1 MSYSLD
7 KYLKILELPENA
19 SLEEVKK
26 SYRKLTIKY
35 HPDRNKAT
43 DAASKF
49 IEITEAYDALVIY
62 FEDSEVVESEE
73 PIINEPETYVYRPQ
87 RRHYR
92 PKAADLSE
100 HETKLLD
107 YTEKIMKAMMQLIL
121 IGVIFFFLA
130 VLLHGGNLFGLL
142 FFVVM
147 VVLLLLPLQML
158 DVITIHSKS
167 AKIITILKAF
177 IKSPIGIIMG
187 INFCAMYALCE
198 IGLLTFIPKVYYLYI
213 YLIGTILSYKVIYYF
228 YKNNHPLKSKTIIF
242 SLSPSVIIFVLVLN
256 YFIPSESMI
265 ILSSTS
271 NKIFI
276 EEDFPFINPSNYN
289 APLEKINMK
298 DNEKYWGM
306 DMFDQTSDNIDSIVY
321 NYKEGFLKI
330 PCVHIYGYRNPN
342 KELLDAASGY
352 NR

>member
-1 MSYSLD
+1 MSYTLD
-7 KYLKILELPENA
+7 KYLKILELPNNA
-19 SLEEVKK
+19 SLEEVKR

-43 DAASKF
+43 DAYSKF

-62 FEDSEVVESEE
+62 FENTEVVESEE
-73 PIINEPETYVYRPQ
+73 PIIDEPESYVYRPQ
-87 RRHYR
+87 RRYYR
-92 PKAADLSE
+92 SKTADLSE
-100 HETKLLD
+100 PESKVLD
-107 YTEKIMKAMMQLIL
+107 YTEKIMKAMMQLLL
-121 IGVIFFFLA
+121 IGIIFFFLA
-130 VLLHGGNLFGLL
+130 VLMHEGNLFGLL

-147 VVLLLLPLQML
+147 VMLLLLPLQML

-167 AKIITILKAF
+167 AKVITILQAF
-177 IKSPIGIIMG
+177 IKSPIGIILG
-187 INFCAMYALCE
+187 INFCAMFALFE
-198 IGLLTFIPKVYYLYI
+198 IGLLTFIPKIYYLYI
-213 YLIGTILSYKVIYYF
+213 YLIGTIMSYNVIYYF
-228 YKNNHPLKSKTIIF
+228 YKNRHPLKSKILIF
-242 SLSPSVIIFVLVLN
+242 SFSPSVITLVLVIN

-271 NKIFI
+271 NTIFI

-298 DNEKYWGM
+298 DNKKYWGV
-306 DMFDQTSDNIDSIVY
+306 DMFVQTSDNTDSIVY

-342 KELLDAASGY
+342 KELLDLAADY